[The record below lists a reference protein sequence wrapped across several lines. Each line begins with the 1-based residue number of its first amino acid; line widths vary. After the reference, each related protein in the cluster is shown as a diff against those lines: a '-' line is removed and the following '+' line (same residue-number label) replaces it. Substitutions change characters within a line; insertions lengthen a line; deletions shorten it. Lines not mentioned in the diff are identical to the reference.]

1 MKAQLRAE
9 LLKQRTT
16 RTDAALLAAMAGLV
30 ALVVALHAF
39 TLPAADIATPSI
51 QLTEIFG
58 CGERFGALFAALAG
72 AMSITNEIR
81 HGTIRPTFL
90 ITAHRQRVVA
100 AKAVAAMATGAAFG
114 LIAALAAAG
123 VGSAAL
129 AAAGVGSAALAARDV
144 ANHLLVGDYALPICG
159 AAAAAALWAAIGVG
173 VGASIRSQVPAV
185 VGITAWLLLVEGLLV
200 DSVTSIGRLAPGAAG
215 MAFSGLGS
223 GTLLAPVIGALLLA
237 AYTSAAI
244 AAGCLTTN
252 HRDVA

>member
-16 RTDAALLAAMAGLV
+16 RTDAALLAAMVGLVGLV
-30 ALVVALHAF
+30 AALHAF
-39 TLPAADIATPSI
+39 TLPAADIATRSV
-51 QLTEIFG
+51 QLTEMFG
-58 CGERFGALFAALAG
+58 WGERFGALFAALGG

-90 ITAHRQRVVA
+90 VTARRQRVVA

-129 AAAGVGSAALAARDV
+129 TARGI
-144 ANHLLVGDYALPICG
+144 ANHLLVGDYALLICG
-159 AAAAAALWAAIGVG
+159 AAVAAALWAAIGVG
-173 VGASIRSQVPAV
+173 VGASIQSQVPAV
-185 VGITAWLLLVEGLLV
+185 VGITAWLLFVEGLLV
-200 DSVTSIGRLAPGAAG
+200 DSVASIGRLAPGAAG
-215 MAFSGLGS
+215 MALSGLGS
-223 GTLLAPVIGALLLA
+223 GTLLAPVIGALVLA

-244 AAGCLTTN
+244 AVGCLTAI